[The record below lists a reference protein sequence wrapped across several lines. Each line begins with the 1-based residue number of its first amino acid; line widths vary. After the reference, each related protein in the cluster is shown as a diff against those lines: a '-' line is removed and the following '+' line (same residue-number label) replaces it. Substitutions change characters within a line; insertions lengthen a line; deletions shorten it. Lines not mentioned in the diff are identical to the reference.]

1 MGSAYLRYW
10 LYHYAL
16 RLVAHEPHF
25 QAYYQRRKHQSPG
38 KGAGQ
43 RALIAVCDKTVRMI
57 YRILT
62 DHVPSNPQKDQS
74 IAAYYAAQQHA
85 A

>member
-1 MGSAYLRYW
+1 
-10 LYHYAL
+10 L

-25 QAYYQRRKHQSPG
+25 TAYYERRKHQSPG

-43 RALIAVCDKTVRMI
+43 RALMAVCDKTLRML

-62 DHVPSNPQKDQS
+62 DHAPYDPQKDKS
-74 IAAYYAAQQHA
+74 IAQYYAAQRKA

>member
-1 MGSAYLRYW
+1 MLWRGL
-10 LYHYAL
+10 
-16 RLVAHEPHF
+16 
-25 QAYYQRRKHQSPG
+25 YYQRRKHQSPG

-43 RALIAVCDKTVRMI
+43 RALIAVCDKTIRMI

-62 DHVPSNPQKDQS
+62 DHVPYNPQKDQS